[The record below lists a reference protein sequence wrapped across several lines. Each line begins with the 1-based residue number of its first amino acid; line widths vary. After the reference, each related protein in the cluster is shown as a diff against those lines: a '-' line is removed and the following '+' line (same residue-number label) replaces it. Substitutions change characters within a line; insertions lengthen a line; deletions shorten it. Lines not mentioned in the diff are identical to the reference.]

1 MSSPSTTLSP
11 AAPAAAGRG
20 HSSPLVLAAILT
32 TQLMIVLD
40 ATIVNVALPDI
51 QKALGFS
58 ATSLSW
64 VLNAYTLAFGGLLL
78 LGARAGDILGRRRTL
93 LFGIGLFTLASL
105 AGGFAQ
111 SPGELLTARAVQGV
125 GAAFAAPSG
134 LALLMARF
142 PEGRERAR
150 ALGYYAAVSI
160 GGSAVGLIAGGLL
173 TEWVS
178 WRWVL
183 FVNVPIGVALI
194 FLARAVLPE
203 TPRQRGRFDVLG
215 ATTSTLGMSALVYA
229 FIRAASDGWSDPETV
244 LAFVVSGLLLLSFV
258 LVELRAPSPITP
270 LRLFADRTRA
280 ASYVGRILLVGGMF
294 GMFFYLTLFLQDILG
309 YTPIVTGLA
318 FLPLTVM
325 LFAFSRVSAAFVVR
339 VGPKPLMLVGLS
351 LSTVALL
358 VLSRLD
364 AGSSYVAILVP
375 LLLFGMG
382 NGLAFVP
389 LTAIALQGVDPKDAG
404 AASGLVNVM
413 QQVGGSLGLAV
424 LVTVATT
431 TAQNASPEGSDA
443 AAVAQHA
450 FVVGA
455 DRAFLT
461 SAVLLAATV
470 LLLGLAVRSARSPQ
484 AAPASAGP
492 AEDADGPRIVAPED
506 AAALFEEEMA
516 EAVGRRPVEA

>member
-1 MSSPSTTLSP
+1 MSAPALVPSTNPATRPRAASP
-11 AAPAAAGRG
+11 A
-20 HSSPLVLAAILT
+20 LVLAAILT
-32 TQLMIVLD
+32 TQLMLVLD

-51 QKALGFS
+51 QKALGF
-58 ATSLSW
+58 TPTGLSW

-78 LGARAGDILGRRRTL
+78 LGARAGDLLGRRRML
-93 LFGIGLFTLASL
+93 LIGIGAFVLASF

-111 SPGELLTARAVQGV
+111 SPGQLLAARTIQGI
-125 GAAFAAPSG
+125 GAALAAPSG
-134 LALLMARF
+134 LALLIGRF
-142 PEGRERAR
+142 PEGRDRAR
-150 ALGYYAAVSI
+150 ALGYFSAVSV
-160 GGSAVGLIAGGLL
+160 GGAAVGLIAGGIL
-173 TEWVS
+173 TQYVS

-183 FVNVPIGVALI
+183 FVNVPIGIALILVARVALT
-194 FLARAVLPE
+194 E
-203 TPRQRGRFDVLG
+203 TPRHPGRFDLAG
-215 ATTSTLGMSALVYA
+215 AATATVGMTALVYG
-229 FIRAASDGWSDPETV
+229 FVRAASEGWSDGQAVAAFVTAAV
-244 LAFVVSGLLLLSFV
+244 LLTAFVV
-258 LVELRAPSPITP
+258 VELRVSSPITP
-270 LRLFADRTRA
+270 LRLFADRTRV
-280 ASYVGRILLVGGMF
+280 ASYIGRILLVGGMF
-294 GMFFYLTLFLQDILG
+294 GMFFYLTLFLQDVLG

-325 LFAFSRVSAAFVVR
+325 LFAFSRVSAALVVR
-339 VGPKPLMLVGLS
+339 TGAKPLLLIGLS

-364 AGSSYVAILVP
+364 ADSSYVAILVP

-431 TAQNASPEGSDA
+431 ATQHAAPEGSTA
-443 AAVAQHA
+443 QAVAQHA

-461 SAVLLAATV
+461 SAILLAATV
-470 LLLGLAVRSARSPQ
+470 LLLGLAVRSRAPQ
-484 AAPASAGP
+484 PAPAPAVE

-516 EAVGRRPVEA
+516 EAVGRPVEA